1 MASEVDVCN
10 LALAHLADE
19 AAVSSI
25 SPPDGSAQADHCK
38 RFYPIARDAL
48 LESFAWPFATN
59 RVALVLTANEP
70 AGAWEYEYA
79 MPSSC
84 ARILSINVDGVLD
97 DTTTQDYVI
106 ETDSGGNKVILTN
119 TPDAICRFTKL
130 ITDTTKYSP
139 LFVTTLSFLLA
150 SYLAGPITKSKAD
163 ADANYRRFLI
173 ELAKSS
179 TSAANQMQNN
189 PIHTPQWMAARGIT
203 NNPYLAPG
211 RITR

>member
-48 LESFAWPFATN
+48 LEIFAWPFATT
-59 RVALVLTANEP
+59 RVALSLTTGEP

-79 MPSSC
+79 MPADV
-84 ARILSINVDGVLD
+84 ARVLSINVDGVLD
-97 DTTTQDYVI
+97 DTATQDYVI
-106 ETDSGGNKVILTN
+106 ETNSDGSAVILTN
-119 TPDAICRFTKL
+119 TPDAIMRYTRRV
-130 ITDTTKYSP
+130 TDTTKFSP
-139 LFVTTLSFLLA
+139 LFVTTLSWLLA
-150 SYLAGPITKSKAD
+150 SFLAGPITKSKQD
-163 ADANYRRFLI
+163 AAAAYQRFLT

-179 TSAANQMQNN
+179 VSAANQMQNN

>member
-25 SPPDGSAQADHCK
+25 SPPDGSTQADHCK
-38 RFYPIARDAL
+38 RFYPIARDSL
-48 LESFAWPFATN
+48 LEIFAWPFATT
-59 RVALVLTANEP
+59 RVALSLTTGEP

-79 MPSSC
+79 MPSDV
-84 ARILSINVDGVLD
+84 ARVLSINVDGVLD
-97 DTTTQDYVI
+97 DTATQDYVI
-106 ETDSGGNKVILTN
+106 ETDSSGSAVILTN
-119 TPDAICRFTKL
+119 TPDAIMRYTRRV
-130 ITDTTKYSP
+130 TDTTKFSP
-139 LFVTTLSFLLA
+139 LFVTTLSWLLA
-150 SYLAGPITKSKAD
+150 SFLAGPITKSKQD
-163 ADANYRRFLI
+163 AAAAYQRFLT

-179 TSAANQMQNN
+179 VSAANQMQNN
-189 PIHTPQWMAARGIT
+189 PIHTPQWMAARGIM

>member
-48 LESFAWPFATN
+48 LEIFAWPFATT
-59 RVALVLTANEP
+59 RVALSLTTGEP

-79 MPSSC
+79 MPADV
-84 ARILSINVDGVLD
+84 ARVLSINVDGVLD
-97 DTTTQDYVI
+97 DTATQDYVI
-106 ETDSGGNKVILTN
+106 ETNSDGSAVILTN
-119 TPDAICRFTKL
+119 TPDAIMRYTRRV
-130 ITDTTKYSP
+130 TDTTKFSP
-139 LFVTTLSFLLA
+139 LFVTTLSWLLA
-150 SYLAGPITKSKAD
+150 SFLAGPITKSKQD
-163 ADANYRRFLI
+163 AAAAYQRFLT

>member
-1 MASEVDVCN
+1 MSSEVDVCN

-48 LESFAWPFATN
+48 LEIFAWPFATT
-59 RVALVLTANEP
+59 RVALSLTTGEP

-79 MPSSC
+79 MPADV
-84 ARILSINVDGVLD
+84 ARVLSINVDGVLD
-97 DTTTQDYVI
+97 DTASQDYVI
-106 ETDSGGNKVILTN
+106 ETNSDGSAVILTN
-119 TPDAICRFTKL
+119 TPDAIMRYTRRV
-130 ITDTTKYSP
+130 TDTTKFSP
-139 LFVTTLSFLLA
+139 LFVTTLSWLLA
-150 SYLAGPITKSKAD
+150 SFLAGPITKSKQD
-163 ADANYRRFLI
+163 AAAAYQRFLT

>member
-48 LESFAWPFATN
+48 LEIFAWPFATA
-59 RVALVLTANEP
+59 RVALALTTGEP
-70 AGAWEYEYA
+70 AGAWEYEYV
-79 MPSSC
+79 MPADV
-84 ARILSINVDGVLD
+84 ARVLSINVDGVLD
-97 DTTTQDYVI
+97 DTATQDYVI
-106 ETDSGGNKVILTN
+106 ETNSDGSAVILTN
-119 TPDAICRFTKL
+119 TPDAIMRYTRRV
-130 ITDTTKYSP
+130 TDTTKFSP
-139 LFVTTLSFLLA
+139 LFVTTLSWLLA
-150 SYLAGPITKSKAD
+150 SFLAGPITKSKQD
-163 ADANYRRFLI
+163 AAAAYQRFLT

>member
-48 LESFAWPFATN
+48 LEIFAWPFATT
-59 RVALVLTANEP
+59 RVALSLTTGEP

-79 MPSSC
+79 MPADV
-84 ARILSINVDGVLD
+84 ARVLSINVDGVLD
-97 DTTTQDYVI
+97 DTASQDYVI
-106 ETDSGGNKVILTN
+106 ETNSDGSAVILTN
-119 TPDAICRFTKL
+119 TPDAIMRYTRRV
-130 ITDTTKYSP
+130 TDTTKFSP
-139 LFVTTLSFLLA
+139 LFVTTLSWLLA
-150 SYLAGPITKSKAD
+150 SFLAGPITKSKQD
-163 ADANYRRFLI
+163 AAAAYQRFLT